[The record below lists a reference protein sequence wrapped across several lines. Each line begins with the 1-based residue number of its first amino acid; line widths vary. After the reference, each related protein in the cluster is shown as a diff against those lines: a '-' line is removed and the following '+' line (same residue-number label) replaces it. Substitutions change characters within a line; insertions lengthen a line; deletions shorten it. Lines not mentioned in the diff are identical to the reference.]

1 LIDLVVVTVPKLV
14 VMVCVEVAVVLENDI
29 DEVVIVGVP

>member
-14 VMVCVEVAVVLENDI
+14 VMVCVEVEVVLENDI